1 MKRPSPNAG
10 KRKPNAKRAGI
21 SIRITPT
28 ERAQIEALAQTLQCS
43 AACVIRS
50 AVREYLADWQ
60 GNGSVDDACIS
71 DCG

>member
-1 MKRPSPNAG
+1 MTRPSPNAG

-21 SIRITPT
+21 SIRITPA
-28 ERAQIEALAQTLQCS
+28 ERAQIEALAETLQCS

-60 GNGSVDDACIS
+60 GNGTVHHASIPN
-71 DCG
+71 GG